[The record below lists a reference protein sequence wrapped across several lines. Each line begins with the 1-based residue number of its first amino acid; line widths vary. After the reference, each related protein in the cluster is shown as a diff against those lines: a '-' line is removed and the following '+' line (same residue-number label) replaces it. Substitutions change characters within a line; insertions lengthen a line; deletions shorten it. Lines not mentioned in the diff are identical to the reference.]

1 MGRVVWFQ
9 SDVEKRTAFESI
21 MVKHFLLTLLSI
33 VSMLIMLLYIFI
45 GAGIP
50 EAAFEDY
57 RVIVGQFIVGFDLLS
72 NFVSVIFGFG
82 FFQKYY
88 SLLCGC
94 CHRSLTSS
102 LSGKVDA
109 IKQESPSTA
118 EIKSVDIAMPTSP
131 TSVES

>member
-33 VSMLIMLLYIFI
+33 VSMMIMLLYIFI

-57 RVIVGQFIVGFDLLS
+57 RAIVGQFIVGFDLLS

-102 LSGKVDA
+102 LSGRNEQTEA
-109 IKQESPSTA
+109 IKQESPSTT
-118 EIKSVDIAMPTSP
+118 EIKGIDIAMPTSP
-131 TSVES
+131 T